1 MSPRALV
8 LLAAAIVTVLSLL
21 GTFLYGV
28 VAGLRVALRFLLPL
42 MLIAAALMLLV
53 ALLSR
58 PRDED

>member
-1 MSPRALV
+1 MSPKALV
-8 LLAAAIVTVLSLL
+8 LLTAAVVTVLSLL

-42 MLIAAALMLLV
+42 LVIAVALMLLV

-58 PRDED
+58 PREED